1 MIDRIFDPALTFTLL
16 AGGTLAIGSA
26 LFDGHPP
33 RAHMTPAPGAVQT
46 ARAVVK
52 VVQLERVLVVGK
64 RTRASN
70 AVARSEAFETG
81 APRVH

>member
-1 MIDRIFDPALTFTLL
+1 MIDRNFDPVITFTLL

-26 LFDGHPP
+26 LFDGHPLRP
-33 RAHMTPAPGAVQT
+33 HLTPALGVVETVQSAV
-46 ARAVVK
+46 R

-70 AVARSEAFETG
+70 AVARGEAFEAGT
-81 APRVH
+81 PRVH